1 MEKLTIEKQIKKYP
15 YLQRM
20 SDYTLFTTKEDIDFI
35 KNSKTIAVGDIDVY
49 TEFLKRILEDD
60 NYFEYACRYFY
71 DATDK
76 FIVSSIINGDLGVNI
91 RYDKTTIINGI
102 KELIN
107 TNQISLNTEKKERFN
122 KLRSYISYDKF
133 LEKYKNYEYKVLIDG
148 VNYLIPFE
156 NMINLMRLSDDKF
169 NEVCRNN
176 NIKDINGL
184 PKEYLI
190 YATCKFLRENNII
203 DNYEL
208 PDGFVNRHSSIYSMQ
223 VIDLEAINKY
233 VVTTDVKYKEIKIDS
248 DLEKVIMDGF
258 PYDASEL
265 EMAIYIYIKMCKVLT
280 YDEEYYA
287 VNQMGVATE
296 KHKSISYIASIT
308 PQNNQVVCFEFNI
321 MYAKFLN
328 MLGIN
333 FTSNYVSCIGEDYG
347 YGHANLDFRCDKFL
361 VRADSVTSILH
372 GDIAKSKINL
382 PLEGIK
388 CLNKNFD
395 TQNEFKSAYQ
405 KMYKLI
411 ISQEKDFN
419 NKNAFYIQSFD
430 ELLNEYSHK
439 TDNLKNIELDERL
452 SILID
457 KVNKKGIVGIDALSY
472 ALHLRKILFNEEERK
487 NNVKIII
494 IRNNDPFD
502 KNKVAMPSVIVALNK
517 DGFKNIPDKTVYFY
531 YNPNKELV
539 AVTSEEL
546 QSKFD
551 EGTFEY
557 VAKDDPRIPGIKGR

>member
-1 MEKLTIEKQIKKYP
+1 
-15 YLQRM
+15 M

-208 PDGFVNRHSSIYSMQ
+208 PTNFVKRHSSLYSMQ

-419 NKNAFYIQSFD
+419 NKHAFYIQSFD